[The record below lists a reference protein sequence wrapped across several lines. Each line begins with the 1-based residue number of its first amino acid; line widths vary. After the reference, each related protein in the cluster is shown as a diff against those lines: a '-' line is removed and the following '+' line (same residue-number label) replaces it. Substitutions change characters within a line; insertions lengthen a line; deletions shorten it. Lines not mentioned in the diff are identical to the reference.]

1 MGNSLN
7 LLWTLLAQLPSQI
20 TILVCLVLVLV
31 RWKRSP
37 KASLLA
43 LIGLLLL
50 FLHAPI
56 FSFLFALAPELFRG
70 TVLFDN
76 MFNILGLLSYSLV
89 AIAFLPLLAAVFIQ
103 RNQAKAASQNRP
115 S

>member
-1 MGNSLN
+1 MTNSLN
-7 LLWTLLAQLPSQI
+7 LFWTLLEQLPSQI

-56 FSFLFALAPELFRG
+56 FAVVYALAPQLFRG
-70 TVLFDN
+70 TFFYEN
-76 MFNILGLLSYSLV
+76 MFTVLGLISYSFLV
-89 AIAFLPLLAAVFIQ
+89 IAFLPLLAAVFSQ
-103 RNQAKAASQNRP
+103 RNQAPAVSQNKP